1 MRKLSR
7 MMVGLLLSATLIA
20 PVAVQAQE
28 NGRGRG
34 GDGGGRGGWQAGG
47 DRGGGDRGGWRGGG
61 DRGATIN
68 GDARREAIQQAREAQ
83 RQVERP
89 APLMQ
94 PGVAAPERRPEYRGD
109 RDEGNRAGASDGRAQ
124 EFERRTERRREM
136 VTEGSRWNN
145 RGDRDAGDRSGRYG
159 DRGDARR
166 DRDRGPEGDR
176 NWTGDRRDWG
186 RDRDDN
192 RDVDRRWTGDRRDW
206 GRDGHRSW
214 SSDRRDWDR
223 RDHRDWKRDWRG
235 DRRYGWQ
242 NYRNSHRHIYR
253 LPRYEARH
261 GHSYRRW
268 YPGYRWDSW
277 FYSSSFWINDPWQY
291 RLPPAYGPYRWVRYY
306 DDVVL
311 VDIDTGEIVDIIY
324 DFFW

>member
-7 MMVGLLLSATLIA
+7 MMIGLLLTATVVA
-20 PVAVQAQE
+20 PIAVQAQE
-28 NGRGRG
+28 IGRGRG
-34 GDGGGRGGWQAGG
+34 GDGS

-61 DRGATIN
+61 DRGAAMN

-94 PGVAAPERRPEYRGD
+94 PRDTAPERRPEYRGD
-109 RDEGNRAGASDGRAQ
+109 RGEGNRAGAGDDRAQ
-124 EFERRTERRREM
+124 ELERRAERRREM

-145 RGDRDAGDRSGRYG
+145 RGDRDNG
-159 DRGDARR
+159 DRGRRYDDRRDARH
-166 DRDRGPEGDR
+166 DWDRGRDGNRDDDR
-176 NWTGDRRDWG
+176 GRTGDRRDWS

-192 RDVDRRWTGDRRDW
+192 RDVNRRWTGDRRDW

-223 RDHRDWKRDWRG
+223 RDHRDWRRDWRS

-261 GHSYRRW
+261 GYSYRRW

-277 FYSSSFWINDPWQY
+277 FYSSSFWINNPWQY